1 VLFAVI
7 AGFSLGIMS
16 GRARPHTGEA
26 LIRTRLRIL
35 VRSALLLAM
44 GTGLALLGPPVGVIL
59 GYYAAWFALALPV
72 LSWRPRNLFIL
83 AAVIA
88 VVGPVIK
95 LGAPVA
101 LSHLGMTAYPTSG
114 DGNAAVVSFLITG
127 FYPGALWMAYIFLGL
142 GLFIISLAPAGISI
156 QTIALGNV
164 LAITPGDLAQLV
176 AISLLTFLAL
186 LLKWRDWLAV
196 FFDESHARSVGL
208 HVTALK
214 AGFFA
219 MLAACTIAAM
229 QAVGAFL
236 VIALIITPGATAWLL
251 SDRFGRV
258 AAIATA
264 IGVASGLIGAWASYF
279 LDGATGAVIVLLQT
293 ALFALAF
300 VFAPRH
306 GLLAARRRARASA
319 SKADAP
325 AAARSCS

>member
-1 VLFAVI
+1 MSLAAVCALLAEPLGYAYMRHAMLAAAL
-7 AGFSLGIMS
+7 AGGVCAFLSCFLMLRGWSLMGDAISHAIVPGVAGAYLLGLPYSLGAFFS
-16 GRARPHTGEA
+16 GA
-26 LIRTRLRIL
+26 LAAGVMLLINSRTRLKQDVVI
-35 VRSALLLAM
+35 
-44 GTGLALLGPPVGVIL
+44 GVT
-59 GYYAAWFALALPV
+59 F
-72 LSWRPRNLFIL
+72 S
-83 AAVIA
+83 
-88 VVGPVIK
+88 
-95 LGAPVA
+95 
-101 LSHLGMTAYPTSG
+101 T
-114 DGNAAVVSFLITG
+114 
-127 FYPGALWMAYIFLGL
+127 FLGL

-208 HVTALK
+208 RVTALK

>member
-1 VLFAVI
+1 MSLAAVCALLAEPLGYAYMRHAMLAAAL
-7 AGFSLGIMS
+7 AGGVCAFLSCFLMLRGWSLMGDAISHAIVPGVAGAYLLGLPYSLGAFFS
-16 GRARPHTGEA
+16 GA
-26 LIRTRLRIL
+26 LAAGVMLLINSRTRLKQDVVI
-35 VRSALLLAM
+35 
-44 GTGLALLGPPVGVIL
+44 GVT
-59 GYYAAWFALALPV
+59 F
-72 LSWRPRNLFIL
+72 S
-83 AAVIA
+83 
-88 VVGPVIK
+88 
-95 LGAPVA
+95 
-101 LSHLGMTAYPTSG
+101 T
-114 DGNAAVVSFLITG
+114 
-127 FYPGALWMAYIFLGL
+127 FLGL

-164 LAITPGDLAQLV
+164 LAITPLDLAQLV

-325 AAARSCS
+325 AAARICS

>member
-1 VLFAVI
+1 MSLAAVCALLAEPLGYAYMRHAMLAAAL
-7 AGFSLGIMS
+7 AGGVCAFLSCFLMLRGWSLMGDAISHAIVPGVAGAYLLGLPYSLGAFFS
-16 GRARPHTGEA
+16 GA
-26 LIRTRLRIL
+26 LAAGVMLLINSRTRLKQDVVI
-35 VRSALLLAM
+35 
-44 GTGLALLGPPVGVIL
+44 GVT
-59 GYYAAWFALALPV
+59 F
-72 LSWRPRNLFIL
+72 S
-83 AAVIA
+83 
-88 VVGPVIK
+88 
-95 LGAPVA
+95 
-101 LSHLGMTAYPTSG
+101 T
-114 DGNAAVVSFLITG
+114 
-127 FYPGALWMAYIFLGL
+127 FLGL

-208 HVTALK
+208 RVTALK

-258 AAIATA
+258 AAIATV

>member
-1 VLFAVI
+1 MSLAAVCALLAEPLGYAYMRHAMLAAAL
-7 AGFSLGIMS
+7 AGGVCAFLSCFLMLRGWSLMGDAISHAIVPGVAGAYLLGLPYSLGAFFS
-16 GRARPHTGEA
+16 GA
-26 LIRTRLRIL
+26 LAAGVMLLINSRTRLKQDVVI
-35 VRSALLLAM
+35 
-44 GTGLALLGPPVGVIL
+44 GVT
-59 GYYAAWFALALPV
+59 F
-72 LSWRPRNLFIL
+72 S
-83 AAVIA
+83 
-88 VVGPVIK
+88 
-95 LGAPVA
+95 
-101 LSHLGMTAYPTSG
+101 T
-114 DGNAAVVSFLITG
+114 
-127 FYPGALWMAYIFLGL
+127 FLGL

-164 LAITPGDLAQLV
+164 LAITPLDLAQLV

-258 AAIATA
+258 AAIATV

-306 GLLAARRRARASA
+306 GLLAARRRARALA
-319 SKADAP
+319 LQA
-325 AAARSCS
+325 

>member
-1 VLFAVI
+1 MSLAAVYTLLAEPLGYAYMRHAMLAAAL
-7 AGFSLGIMS
+7 AGGVCAFLSCFLMLRGWSLMGDAISHAIVPGVAGAYLLGLPYSLGAFFS
-16 GRARPHTGEA
+16 GA
-26 LIRTRLRIL
+26 LAAGVMLLINSRTRLKQDVVI
-35 VRSALLLAM
+35 
-44 GTGLALLGPPVGVIL
+44 GVT
-59 GYYAAWFALALPV
+59 F
-72 LSWRPRNLFIL
+72 S
-83 AAVIA
+83 
-88 VVGPVIK
+88 
-95 LGAPVA
+95 
-101 LSHLGMTAYPTSG
+101 T
-114 DGNAAVVSFLITG
+114 
-127 FYPGALWMAYIFLGL
+127 FLGL

-164 LAITPGDLAQLV
+164 LAITPLDLAQLV

-196 FFDESHARSVGL
+196 FFDEGHARSVGL

-258 AAIATA
+258 AAIATV

-306 GLLAARRRARASA
+306 GLLAARRRARA
-319 SKADAP
+319 P
-325 AAARSCS
+325 ALQA

>member
-1 VLFAVI
+1 MSLAAVCALLAEPLGYAYMRHAMLAAAL
-7 AGFSLGIMS
+7 AGGVCAFLSCFLMLRGWSLMGDAISHAIVPGVAGAYLLGLPYSLGAFFS
-16 GRARPHTGEA
+16 GA
-26 LIRTRLRIL
+26 LAAGVMLLINSRTRLKQDVVI
-35 VRSALLLAM
+35 
-44 GTGLALLGPPVGVIL
+44 GVT
-59 GYYAAWFALALPV
+59 F
-72 LSWRPRNLFIL
+72 S
-83 AAVIA
+83 
-88 VVGPVIK
+88 
-95 LGAPVA
+95 
-101 LSHLGMTAYPTSG
+101 T
-114 DGNAAVVSFLITG
+114 
-127 FYPGALWMAYIFLGL
+127 FLGL

-164 LAITPGDLAQLV
+164 LAITPLDLAQLV

-300 VFAPRH
+300 VVAPRH

>member
-1 VLFAVI
+1 MSLAAVCALLAEPLGYAYMRHAMLAAAL
-7 AGFSLGIMS
+7 AGGVCAFLSCFLMLRGWSLMGDAISHAIVPGVAGAYLLGLPYSLGAFFS
-16 GRARPHTGEA
+16 GA
-26 LIRTRLRIL
+26 LAAGVMLLINSRTRLKQDVVI
-35 VRSALLLAM
+35 
-44 GTGLALLGPPVGVIL
+44 GVT
-59 GYYAAWFALALPV
+59 F
-72 LSWRPRNLFIL
+72 S
-83 AAVIA
+83 
-88 VVGPVIK
+88 
-95 LGAPVA
+95 
-101 LSHLGMTAYPTSG
+101 T
-114 DGNAAVVSFLITG
+114 
-127 FYPGALWMAYIFLGL
+127 FLGL

-258 AAIATA
+258 AAIATI

>member
-1 VLFAVI
+1 MSLAAVCALLAEPLGYAYMRHAMLAAAL
-7 AGFSLGIMS
+7 AGGVCAFLSCFLMLRGWSLMGDAISHAIVPGVAGAYLLGLPYSLGAFFS
-16 GRARPHTGEA
+16 GA
-26 LIRTRLRIL
+26 LAAGVMLLINSRTRLKQDVVI
-35 VRSALLLAM
+35 
-44 GTGLALLGPPVGVIL
+44 GVT
-59 GYYAAWFALALPV
+59 F
-72 LSWRPRNLFIL
+72 S
-83 AAVIA
+83 
-88 VVGPVIK
+88 
-95 LGAPVA
+95 
-101 LSHLGMTAYPTSG
+101 T
-114 DGNAAVVSFLITG
+114 
-127 FYPGALWMAYIFLGL
+127 FLGL

-306 GLLAARRRARASA
+306 GLLAARRRARA
-319 SKADAP
+319 P
-325 AAARSCS
+325 ALQA

>member
-1 VLFAVI
+1 MSLAAVCALLAEPLGYAYMRHAMLAAAL
-7 AGFSLGIMS
+7 AGGVCAFLSCFLMLRGWSLMGDAISHAIVPGVAGAYLLGLPYSLGAFFS
-16 GRARPHTGEA
+16 GA
-26 LIRTRLRIL
+26 LAAGVMLLINSRTRLKQDVVI
-35 VRSALLLAM
+35 
-44 GTGLALLGPPVGVIL
+44 GVT
-59 GYYAAWFALALPV
+59 F
-72 LSWRPRNLFIL
+72 S
-83 AAVIA
+83 
-88 VVGPVIK
+88 
-95 LGAPVA
+95 
-101 LSHLGMTAYPTSG
+101 T
-114 DGNAAVVSFLITG
+114 
-127 FYPGALWMAYIFLGL
+127 FLGL

-164 LAITPGDLAQLV
+164 LAITPLDLAQLV

-196 FFDESHARSVGL
+196 FFDEGHARSVGL

>member
-1 VLFAVI
+1 MSLAAVCALLAEPLGYAYMRHAMLAAAL
-7 AGFSLGIMS
+7 AGGVCAFLSCFLMLRGWSLMGDAISHAIVPGVAGAYLLGLPYSLGAFFS
-16 GRARPHTGEA
+16 GA
-26 LIRTRLRIL
+26 LAAGVMLLINSRTRLKQDVVI
-35 VRSALLLAM
+35 
-44 GTGLALLGPPVGVIL
+44 GVT
-59 GYYAAWFALALPV
+59 F
-72 LSWRPRNLFIL
+72 S
-83 AAVIA
+83 
-88 VVGPVIK
+88 
-95 LGAPVA
+95 
-101 LSHLGMTAYPTSG
+101 T
-114 DGNAAVVSFLITG
+114 
-127 FYPGALWMAYIFLGL
+127 FLGL

-325 AAARSCS
+325 AAACSCS

>member
-1 VLFAVI
+1 MSLAAVCALLAEPLGYAYMRHAMLAAAL
-7 AGFSLGIMS
+7 AGGVCAFLSCFLMLRGWSLMGDAISHAIVPGVAGAYLLGLPYSLGAFFS
-16 GRARPHTGEA
+16 GA
-26 LIRTRLRIL
+26 LAAGVMLLINSRTRLKQDVVI
-35 VRSALLLAM
+35 
-44 GTGLALLGPPVGVIL
+44 GVT
-59 GYYAAWFALALPV
+59 F
-72 LSWRPRNLFIL
+72 S
-83 AAVIA
+83 
-88 VVGPVIK
+88 
-95 LGAPVA
+95 
-101 LSHLGMTAYPTSG
+101 T
-114 DGNAAVVSFLITG
+114 
-127 FYPGALWMAYIFLGL
+127 FLGL

-196 FFDESHARSVGL
+196 FFDEGHARSVGL

-306 GLLAARRRARASA
+306 GLLAARRCARASA

>member
-1 VLFAVI
+1 MSLAAVCALLAEPLGYAYMRHAMLAAAL
-7 AGFSLGIMS
+7 AGGVCAFLSCFLMLRGWSLMGDAISHAIVPGVAGAYLLGLPYSLGAFFS
-16 GRARPHTGEA
+16 GA
-26 LIRTRLRIL
+26 LAAGVMLLINSRTRLKQDVVI
-35 VRSALLLAM
+35 
-44 GTGLALLGPPVGVIL
+44 GVT
-59 GYYAAWFALALPV
+59 F
-72 LSWRPRNLFIL
+72 S
-83 AAVIA
+83 
-88 VVGPVIK
+88 
-95 LGAPVA
+95 
-101 LSHLGMTAYPTSG
+101 T
-114 DGNAAVVSFLITG
+114 
-127 FYPGALWMAYIFLGL
+127 FLGL

-258 AAIATA
+258 ATIATA

>member
-1 VLFAVI
+1 MSLAAVCALLAEPLGYAYMRHAMLAAAL
-7 AGFSLGIMS
+7 AGGVCAFLSCFLMLRGWSLMGDAISHAIVPGVAGAYLLGLPYSLGAFFS
-16 GRARPHTGEA
+16 GA
-26 LIRTRLRIL
+26 LAAGVMLLINSRTRLKQDVVI
-35 VRSALLLAM
+35 
-44 GTGLALLGPPVGVIL
+44 GVT
-59 GYYAAWFALALPV
+59 F
-72 LSWRPRNLFIL
+72 S
-83 AAVIA
+83 
-88 VVGPVIK
+88 
-95 LGAPVA
+95 
-101 LSHLGMTAYPTSG
+101 T
-114 DGNAAVVSFLITG
+114 
-127 FYPGALWMAYIFLGL
+127 FLGL

-306 GLLAARRRARASA
+306 GLLAARRRARALA
-319 SKADAP
+319 LQA
-325 AAARSCS
+325 

>member
-1 VLFAVI
+1 MSLAAVCALLAEPLGYAYMRHAMLAAAL
-7 AGFSLGIMS
+7 AGGVCAFLSCFLMLRGWSLMGDAISHAIVPGVAGAYLLGLPYSLGAFFS
-16 GRARPHTGEA
+16 GA
-26 LIRTRLRIL
+26 LAAGVMLLINSRTRLKQDVVI
-35 VRSALLLAM
+35 
-44 GTGLALLGPPVGVIL
+44 GVT
-59 GYYAAWFALALPV
+59 F
-72 LSWRPRNLFIL
+72 S
-83 AAVIA
+83 
-88 VVGPVIK
+88 
-95 LGAPVA
+95 
-101 LSHLGMTAYPTSG
+101 T
-114 DGNAAVVSFLITG
+114 
-127 FYPGALWMAYIFLGL
+127 FLGL

-164 LAITPGDLAQLV
+164 LAITPLDLAQLV

-258 AAIATA
+258 AAIATV

>member
-1 VLFAVI
+1 MSLAAVCALLAEPLGYAYMRHAMLAAAL
-7 AGFSLGIMS
+7 AGGVCAFLSCFLMLRGWSLMGDAISHAIVPGVAGAYLLGLPYSLGAFFS
-16 GRARPHTGEA
+16 GA
-26 LIRTRLRIL
+26 LAAGVMLLINSRTRLKQDVVI
-35 VRSALLLAM
+35 
-44 GTGLALLGPPVGVIL
+44 GVT
-59 GYYAAWFALALPV
+59 F
-72 LSWRPRNLFIL
+72 S
-83 AAVIA
+83 
-88 VVGPVIK
+88 
-95 LGAPVA
+95 
-101 LSHLGMTAYPTSG
+101 T
-114 DGNAAVVSFLITG
+114 
-127 FYPGALWMAYIFLGL
+127 FLGL

-196 FFDESHARSVGL
+196 FFDEGHARSVGL

-306 GLLAARRRARASA
+306 GLLAARRQCFKGRCAGGSPQLLMKTHQKREQIRWVK
-319 SKADAP
+319 KAF
-325 AAARSCS
+325 